1 MLQQRCTGLGG
12 NLSVVNLPV
21 VLASASPRRQELLR
35 RLFDDFE
42 VVVAGI
48 EEDALTLPDPWQTA
62 MGLAR
67 AKARAVAEHRQDALV
82 IGGDTVVA
90 LPKEDGAFE
99 QLAKPGSTD
108 EAIGML
114 QALSG
119 RSHLVITGVCL
130 LWPGGEEVFCDESRV
145 TFRPLELE
153 EIKEYVATGEP
164 MDKAGAYGIQAGG
177 GTFVHSVEGSVANV
191 IGLPVEAL
199 ERRLRTLSVKR

>member
-1 MLQQRCTGLGG
+1 M
-12 NLSVVNLPV
+12 SVNLPV
-21 VLASASPRRQELLR
+21 VLASASPRRQELLKK
-35 RLFDDFE
+35 LVSEFE

-62 MGLAR
+62 KGLAT
-67 AKARAVAEHRQDALV
+67 AKARAVAEKRPEALV

-90 LPKEDGAFE
+90 LPKDDGTFE
-99 QLAKPGSTD
+99 QLAKPNSPD
-108 EAIGML
+108 EAVGML

-130 LWPGGEEVFCDESRV
+130 VWPGGEETFCGESRV
-145 TFRPLELE
+145 TFRALNLE
-153 EIKEYVATGEP
+153 EIREYVATGEP

-191 IGLPVEAL
+191 IGLPIEAL
-199 ERRLRTLSVKR
+199 AEQLRLMKV